1 MQELAEL
8 GWMSSKLA
16 LLEFELK
23 RISVRGK
30 EQFGKQGLEQKK
42 AWGLC
47 VFDER
52 GALEQSK
59 LSRKREAQM
68 KKLSELLH

>member
-1 MQELAEL
+1 
-8 GWMSSKLA
+8 MSSKLA
-16 LLEFELK
+16 LLEFELQ
-23 RISVRGK
+23 RISVRGHK
-30 EQFGKQGLEQKK
+30 QFGKQGLEQRK

-59 LSRKREAQM
+59 LSRKRDA
-68 KKLSELLH
+68 